1 MLAIALST
9 LLIKDLIAFQMELM
23 VDWIADMIV
32 EIEDWTCEKLPVTSP
47 TIADST
53 ADRIVLIAFQI
64 ESQIDWIADSVLE
77 MILAIPDKIGDTIDT
92 SVFQT
97 VENTVWITVHA
108 ADQMD

>member
-1 MLAIALST
+1 
-9 LLIKDLIAFQMELM
+9 
-23 VDWIADMIV
+23 MIV

-64 ESQIDWIADSVLE
+64 EFQIAWIADKVLE
-77 MILAIPDKIGDTIDT
+77 IMLEIPAMIGDRIDMI
-92 SVFQT
+92 VFQT

-108 ADQMD
+108 ADQMDGITAIPHCQLRS